1 VLSLVTDDADRPRP
15 PDGEPEPPSPAIE
28 RALAVETVVVP
39 EGGQWAVDIVVI
51 FPGSVVRRRINT
63 YRTEA
68 VARLSAKYIRRGAER
83 EIGGP
88 ING

>member
-1 VLSLVTDDADRPRP
+1 MTTMN
-15 PDGEPEPPSPAIE
+15 EE
-28 RALAVETVVVP
+28 RAIAVETEVVP
-39 EGGQWAVDIVVI
+39 ERGQWAVDIIVI
-51 FPGSVVRRRINT
+51 FPDSVVRRRITT

>member
-1 VLSLVTDDADRPRP
+1 MTTMTDYDARHLQPDEEPERP
-15 PDGEPEPPSPAIE
+15 PATE
-28 RALAVETVVVP
+28 RALAVETEVVP
-39 EGGQWAVDIVVI
+39 EKGQWAVDIVVI
-51 FPGSVVRRRINT
+51 FPDGVVRRRITT
-63 YRTEA
+63 YRSEA